1 MKLLDITIKPQ
12 DYVCVIY
19 EEKSW
24 IGWVEECSDEYGDY
38 IINFMQHHS
47 PVKFLYWLD
56 PTDKC
61 WIDESDILCVIDVP
75 MIVASGQRIQYKLTA
90 SDNVKISTVC
100 TVGNGLEGF
109 EWQGIFMQADDF
121 W

>member
-1 MKLLDITIKPQ
+1 
-12 DYVCVIY
+12 
-19 EEKSW
+19 
-24 IGWVEECSDEYGDY
+24 
-38 IINFMQHHS
+38 MQHHS

-109 EWQGIFMQADDF
+109 E
-121 W
+121 